1 MLYRHRR
8 QRRRMRKGMLIFL
21 STVVTFGFLVYGFE
35 KQVAVF
41 SKSYIPSFAHRA
53 ASEAINDAVTA
64 KINELD
70 FNYEDI
76 VKITYM
82 KNGEVS
88 AIETDSQKINLLKA
102 QTTRAAQDELTA
114 IKHSQIDI
122 PLGAFTGF
130 TLLSNSGPGI
140 PLTYC
145 MTGSFNSHLES
156 IFENAGTNRTIHHI
170 RLVVEA
176 EIVTASVDYEDT
188 MNLETDFEI
197 AQTVISGSLPTIYGG
212 LRTVY

>member
-1 MLYRHRR
+1 
-8 QRRRMRKGMLIFL
+8 
-21 STVVTFGFLVYGFE
+21 
-35 KQVAVF
+35 
-41 SKSYIPSFAHRA
+41 
-53 ASEAINDAVTA
+53 
-64 KINELD
+64 
-70 FNYEDI
+70 
-76 VKITYM
+76 
-82 KNGEVS
+82 
-88 AIETDSQKINLLKA
+88 
-102 QTTRAAQDELTA
+102 
-114 IKHSQIDI
+114 
-122 PLGAFTGF
+122 
-130 TLLSNSGPGI
+130 
-140 PLTYC
+140 